1 MIGKTIEV
9 LVIDDDFDTVEL
21 FSEFLM
27 IKGISVV
34 GVGYNGKEAVEL
46 YQKLKPDIVFLDIMM
61 PHYDGFYALDGI
73 RKIDPRA
80 KLIMIT
86 ADLTANTANRLEELQ
101 VPVVYK
107 PYEIDAVIAVIESVI
122 KS

>member
-27 IKGISVV
+27 IIGISVV
-34 GVGYNGKEAVEL
+34 GKGYNGKEAVEL

-86 ADLTANTANRLEELQ
+86 ADLTSNTADRLEKLQ
-101 VPVVYK
+101 VPFVYK
-107 PYEIDAVIAVIESVI
+107 PYEIDNIMAVIKKSTES
-122 KS
+122 

>member
-9 LVIDDDFDTVEL
+9 LVINDDFDTVEL

-34 GVGYNGKEAVEL
+34 GKGYNGKEAVEL

-61 PHYDGFYALDGI
+61 PRYDGFYALDGS

-86 ADLTANTANRLEELQ
+86 ADLTSNTADRLEKLQ
-101 VPVVYK
+101 VPFIYK
-107 PYEIDAVIAVIESVI
+107 PYEIDDILAVIK
-122 KS
+122 KSTDS